1 MGTKKKANE
10 PVSVDFF
17 RGNELL
23 DQRRPWRLEGRAAS
37 SHKRIWVLSDG
48 VRLMR
53 KNRRVLSIP
62 MMEQPKN
69 GQIRSRIL
77 ARIFPQKHS
86 LYWSE
91 WCRRSESNRHELAA
105 RGILS
110 PVRLPV
116 SPLRHENNYK
126 KKDSVCQFQK

>member
-1 MGTKKKANE
+1 MGAKKKANE

-37 SHKRIWVLSDG
+37 SHKTIWVLSDG

-53 KNRRVLSIP
+53 KNRRVLSIS

-77 ARIFPQKHS
+77 ARIFP
-86 LYWSE
+86 
-91 WCRRSESNRHELAA
+91 
-105 RGILS
+105 
-110 PVRLPV
+110 
-116 SPLRHENNYK
+116 
-126 KKDSVCQFQK
+126 